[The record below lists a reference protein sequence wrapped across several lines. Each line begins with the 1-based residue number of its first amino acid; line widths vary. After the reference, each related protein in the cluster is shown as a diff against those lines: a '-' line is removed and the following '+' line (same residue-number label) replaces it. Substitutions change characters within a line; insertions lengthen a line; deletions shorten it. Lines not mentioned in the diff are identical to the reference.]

1 VVAQK
6 ARGPAADDAARE
18 PRAGVSAGELRS
30 REATFLRRS
39 CLAAV
44 FAGQTC
50 IGFLL
55 SRGKLG
61 FEAFDHDEH
70 SLGVFPSM
78 KLAAAAVSCAFYD
91 GGER

>member
-1 VVAQK
+1 VAPRK
-6 ARGPAADDAARE
+6 ASRPAADDAARE

-30 REATFLRRS
+30 REATATRRP
-39 CLAAV
+39 CLATV

-61 FEAFDHDEH
+61 HEAFTADER

-78 KLAAAAVSCAFYD
+78 KLAASAVSEAVS
-91 GGER
+91 